1 MRRTNKRKKIVKQTC
16 LTKKKRF
23 GKKGGVQNQCQVCGQ
38 FFHLKGTIGAP
49 TRSDDINL
57 YENHIKT
64 HPKCNY
70 CDVRVLNK
78 NELIKHLLKNHK
90 DKYNIAKTIIFDEKN
105 LLNSIDKIDLIDKF
119 ISTNMTIDDFFTR
132 IENKEK
138 SNEKKAAEKAKK
150 AEQEEQKRLQME
162 KEEAKKI
169 AKQTAIAEQARIKAE
184 QAEQERLKKEQERI
198 RQAEIRSKK
207 EAENAE
213 KDKLAKIEEEKKREA
228 ERLEKLEADRIKKAA
243 KRVAKDVAIAERELT
258 GMGQEDILSTE
269 VEIALRNAQTV
280 EDVIEIVESKA
291 NNTSEIAP
299 TSVKPIKIDLLKMLS
314 REEFNIINSMGFQ
327 QQIALNMTRL
337 FPVTKC
343 FSEEINKLTNK
354 ENKFNEYKFIN
365 NLILFLV
372 GLFNFKFINKNI
384 DVKMIIKGGKGAQMI
399 LSSYGYYK
407 NQIKCDITSDDIDIL
422 LVQEQGY
429 NRELL
434 FTVAKQF
441 SELIKRFVDS
451 SDVENQLV
459 SIKEPII
466 DAFNPNVFKI
476 SYINKSN
483 PPNIKYNVVSDIDFK
498 KVETE
503 FFDINNIE
511 GLGFPNEYDLYGLQ
525 YNYYNY
531 SFNLRYLLQSP
542 QAFLSEKQYYLSIY
556 DNIIQKSS
564 TTEGKLC
571 DCTNI
576 IEEGQQGFDY
586 DCYMACKVREMMIPK
601 FQKYIQPFQQLVN
614 SLM

>member
-1 MRRTNKRKKIVKQTC
+1 MRRTNKGKKFSKKTR

-23 GKKGGVQNQCQVCGQ
+23 GKRGGVKKNCPFCNEE
-38 FFHLKGTIGAP
+38 FNIM
-49 TRSDDINL
+49 SL
-57 YENHIKT
+57 YDSRYDAHIRT
-64 HPKCNY
+64 HPKCKY
-70 CDVRVLNK
+70 CGSIFKDKDVLINHFLENHKNK
-78 NELIKHLLKNHK
+78 YDVANSINLINELRN
-90 DKYNIAKTIIFDEKN
+90 NN
-105 LLNSIDKIDLIDKF
+105 IDLNEF
-119 ISTNMTIDDFFTR
+119 YTR

-150 AEQEEQKRLQME
+150 VEQEEQKKLQME

-169 AKQTAIAEQARIKAE
+169 AKQTAIVEQARIKAE
-184 QAEQERLKKEQERI
+184 EEEQEKLQKEQERI
-198 RQAEIRSKK
+198 RQAEIRRQR
-207 EAENAE
+207 EAEKVE
-213 KDKLAKIEEEKKREA
+213 QDKILNIKEEEEKEA
-228 ERLEKLEADRIKKAA
+228 KRLEKLEADRVKKAA
-243 KRVAKDVAIAERELT
+243 KRAAKDAAIAERELT

-291 NNTSEIAP
+291 NNTSEIAS
-299 TSVKPIKIDLLKMLS
+299 TSVRPIKIDLLKMLS

-451 SDVENQLV
+451 SDVENKLV
-459 SIKEPII
+459 SIKEPIP

-511 GLGFPNEYDLYGLQ
+511 GLGFPNEYDPYGLQ

-571 DCTNI
+571 DCANI